1 MDEMINEFLLFCL
14 NRLNEQ
20 GWGGGGG
27 GVSIMHKV
35 FIMLHFEVSYSSNCN
50 RITNVP

>member
-14 NRLNEQ
+14 NRLYEQ
-20 GWGGGGG
+20 GWGGGR
-27 GVSIMHKV
+27 VSIMHKV
-35 FIMLHFEVSYSSNCN
+35 FIMLHFEVSYSSYCN